1 MAPIYVKGGLW
12 TNVEDEIVKA
22 AVMKYGL
29 NQWSRVASLLTN
41 KSAKQAKARWFEWL
55 NPAIN
60 TDVWDRGEDEKLLS
74 LFKLLPNQWR
84 TISQVIGRTPTSCAD
99 RYQKLIDDVAGTSD
113 ATKDL
118 GVAGPGIESQA
129 PTGGSLNIHPEGLP
143 AVPDELDDDQSEM
156 LVEAK
161 ARLANTQ
168 GKKAKR
174 KARERMLEESRSIA
188 LLQKRR
194 EMKAA
199 GINVSLTLKNKKLK
213 KEFDYNADIPREIT
227 PQQGLYDTEEEQ
239 HVAQVEKEQFNR
251 QIQSSGKT
259 INDQKPDKKR
269 KIDSKAN
276 TVAIESAAQ
285 LYNEHENEMLLKKR
299 KLELPEV
306 SSNQQITDIDQNILD
321 TARELV
327 SKQQTKSSLLVSD
340 DTEKSSEAPGET
352 VKTEVSGDAPKATR
366 HAKGL
371 PSKKSIMK
379 LLKTKFNQLA
389 RPRHESGIILPAYDV
404 NEESVNLSVE
414 NNIDQGEKLRNL
426 QILQEVEQERAKLRR
441 SQVVQRGLEIP
452 NPERLIKNDNL
463 SGIDSMIAGEINKLI
478 KSDYRKYV
486 DPTYKAP
493 LVEDLDEATF
503 EAVTNEI
510 NTELENMTRDTNH
523 ENSEYSLP
531 QTFEVAETLIG
542 KLHENHNA
550 STQAHDKIN
559 KEMQSMYDKE
569 QQLIDEITSKFNQQY
584 ELEHELIDT
593 ERAMTEEQKVADS
606 SLNKLHEFVD
616 EIVQAEHNIKDKL
629 RTIRLQS
636 VET

>member
-1 MAPIYVKGGLW
+1 MAPIYIKGGLW

-41 KSAKQAKARWFEWL
+41 KTAKQAKARWFEWL

-60 TDVWDRGEDEKLLS
+60 TDGWDRGEDEKLLS

-84 TISQVIGRTPTSCAD
+84 TISQVIGRTATSCAD
-99 RYQKLIDDVAGTSD
+99 RYQKLIDDVVGTSD
-113 ATKDL
+113 AMKDL

-129 PTGGSLNIHPEGLP
+129 PSGSSLNIHPEGLP
-143 AVPDELDDDQSEM
+143 AIPDELDDDQSEM

-194 EMKAA
+194 ELKAA

-213 KEFDYNADIPREIT
+213 KEFDYNGDIPHRIT
-227 PQQGLYDTEEEQ
+227 PQQGLHDTEEEQ

-259 INDQKPDKKR
+259 LNVKKLDKKR
-269 KIDSKAN
+269 KIDSKTS

-285 LYNEHENEMLLKKR
+285 LYTENENETLLKKR

-306 SSNQQITDIDQNILD
+306 SNNQQVTDIDQNIFD

-340 DTEKSSEAPGET
+340 DGKDNTETPVQM
-352 VKTEVSGDAPKATR
+352 VKKEVSEDITKV
-366 HAKGL
+366 KGIL
-371 PSKKSIMK
+371 SKKSIMK
-379 LLKTKFNQLA
+379 LLKTKFNELTK
-389 RPRHESGIILPAYDV
+389 PRHESGIILPAYDA

-414 NNIDQGEKLRNL
+414 NHLDQGEKLRNL
-426 QILQEVEQERAKLRR
+426 KILQEVEQERAKLRR

-463 SGIDSMIAGEINKLI
+463 SGIDSLIAKEINNLI

-503 EAVTNEI
+503 ETVTKEI
-510 NTELENMTRDTNH
+510 NTALDTMNRDSKH
-523 ENSEYSLP
+523 EHIEYSLP
-531 QTFEVAETLIG
+531 QSFEVAETMIG

-550 STQAHDKIN
+550 STQAYAKIN
-559 KEMQSMYDKE
+559 KQMRSLYDKE
-569 QQLIDEITSKFNQQY
+569 QQLTDEITSKFNQQY

-593 ERAMTEEQKVADS
+593 ERAMKEEQKGTES
-606 SLNKLHEFVD
+606 NLNKMRDFVD
-616 EIVQAEHNIKDKL
+616 EIVQAEHEIKDKL
-629 RTIRLQS
+629 RTIQLRS